1 MRHAPKPQLIVVML
15 DNEIEKLKKRNVMS
29 VYISDKKKCLFPEQ
43 FNLWERSDWNDDL
56 PPFFERLNKIE
67 DDRSFIILATSVLE
81 YQIDRFLKAF
91 IPNFQILVNDKTNLV
106 TKINIIRA
114 FNLIPEHFPDMLD
127 NIRNI
132 RNDFAHNLK
141 IDSFNDASESEKLP
155 GHINEMER
163 LWDRFQNDMCYWQ
176 KDEPL
181 RLMFKDIWRFC
192 LEGLRLFESNVR
204 LFRQETEKKEFINHL
219 NKLSTELKDKRET
232 EEREEVLKM
241 FMPWR
246 K

>member
-1 MRHAPKPQLIVVML
+1 M
-15 DNEIEKLKKRNVMS
+15 EKKKNHS
-29 VYISDKKKCLFPEQ
+29 VYISGKEECLFPQQ
-43 FNLWERSDWNDDL
+43 FDLWEKSDWNDDL
-56 PPFFERLNKIE
+56 PPFFKRLNKIE

-91 IPNFQILVNDKTNLV
+91 IPKHQILVNDKTNLV

-127 NIRNI
+127 VLRNI

-141 IDSFNDASESEKLP
+141 IDSFENENESEKLP
-155 GHINEMER
+155 LHIGEMR
-163 LWDRFQNDMCYWQ
+163 RFWNTFQKDMCYWTEG
-176 KDEPL
+176 KPL
-181 RLMFKDIWRFC
+181 RLMFKDIWRVC
-192 LEGLRLFESNVR
+192 LEGLRVYESNIR

-219 NKLSTELKDKRET
+219 NKLSKELKDLRERND
-232 EEREEVLKM
+232 REKVLKM
-241 FMPWR
+241 YMPWR